1 MQWLENNSWNLKKRS
16 FKIKIE
22 FFCSP
27 LQDTIFQFR
36 VAPLEP
42 LTDQPRFFAAVVAVV
57 VAAVV
62 VAADVAV
69 VAAIAAV
76 VAVVVAAVVVV
87 AKKNIPGESF
97 LAKTFFRLSRQNL
110 I

>member
-22 FFCSP
+22 LFCSP
-27 LQDTIFQFR
+27 LQESIFQFR

-42 LTDQPRFFAAVVAVV
+42 LTDHPRFFAAVV
-57 VAAVV
+57 AVV

-76 VAVVVAAVVVV
+76 VAVVAAVVAAVVVV